1 MAVDSIRALW
11 ADTPESVRV
20 PWRALERLR
29 NIEVG
34 FSTLVCLD
42 PLAIPGIVAVPS
54 VKNTS
59 GLVTSWRCVN
69 LDLPVCRGQLGI
81 SSRRASRGKAQTVH
95 SLRFELSALQNAS
108 ATLPECERES
118 RVF

>member
-42 PLAIPGIVAVPS
+42 PLAIPGIVTVPS
-54 VKNTS
+54 VQDIPR
-59 GLVTSWRCVN
+59 LVTSGR
-69 LDLPVCRGQLGI
+69 
-81 SSRRASRGKAQTVH
+81 
-95 SLRFELSALQNAS
+95 
-108 ATLPECERES
+108 
-118 RVF
+118 